1 MKNFLKFLIFVVL
14 VSLGI
19 SLLYDYR
26 MKHGGLSRAN
36 QSTGEVFAR
45 YRAAGRSQRDWHTR
59 AV

>member
-26 MKHGGLSRAN
+26 MK
-36 QSTGEVFAR
+36 Q
-45 YRAAGRSQRDWHTR
+45 AG
-59 AV
+59 